1 MLFIL
6 KYLSGEGA
14 VEIVCTL
21 AVTKVLTVV
30 LIIVQ
35 AVGILPLLYVS
46 KFSEYSHYACKLKL
60 RRANNIVKMYFI
72 RLLISILGERLIFEW
87 SKV

>member
-1 MLFIL
+1 MGVTGRTAIKRPERAWLLFIL

-21 AVTKVLTVV
+21 AVTKVLPVV

-35 AVGILPLLYVS
+35 SVGILPLLYVS
-46 KFSEYSHYACKLKL
+46 KFSEYSHYAFKLKL
-60 RRANNIVKMYFI
+60 RRANNVVKMYFI
-72 RLLISILGERLIFEW
+72 
-87 SKV
+87 